1 MIQLHL
7 LQVLKALEGI
17 DNEEFNPMK
26 NSLTA
31 IGVFFAK
38 NPRQLKKAEM
48 LREMTEEELK
58 KYLENC

>member
-17 DNEEFNPMK
+17 DNEEFTPMK

-48 LREMTEEELK
+48 LREMTDDK
-58 KYLENC
+58 IHRYLSN